1 MGNYAEYDFTSGI
14 SDGRFSTAVFDELLE
29 GAAGYA
35 QGPERALLSA
45 LLFDGLQSFIAYAL
59 AVTAKERN
67 KHAEAF
73 NWVMKTSQDYTFS
86 FENVCEALGI
96 QPDWLRVGL
105 LNASNSLLSEVSKV
119 RRSN

>member
-1 MGNYAEYDFTSGI
+1 MSNYAECDFSTGI
-14 SDGRFSTAVFDELLE
+14 SDGRFSTAVLDELVDGL
-29 GAAGYA
+29 AGYA

-59 AVTAKERN
+59 ATTPKERT

-73 NWVMKTSQDYTFS
+73 NWVMKSSHDYAFS

-96 QPDWLRVGL
+96 QPEWLRIGL
-105 LNASNSLLSEVSKV
+105 LNASNSLLAEVSKV